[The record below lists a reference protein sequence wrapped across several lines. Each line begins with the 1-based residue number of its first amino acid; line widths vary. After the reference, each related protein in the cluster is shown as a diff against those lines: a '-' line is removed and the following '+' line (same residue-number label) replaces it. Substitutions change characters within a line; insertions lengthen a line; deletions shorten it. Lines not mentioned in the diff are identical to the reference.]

1 MKWGILI
8 KKKPESLVFAGLE
21 ISRDYYILL
30 EVSYGYTND
39 ITYAHNIFIR
49 GAGAPDAS
57 YAGVFSLSLFW
68 SSAHAG
74 RDVGFRCA
82 K

>member
-1 MKWGILI
+1 MLLAKKWGILI

-30 EVSYGYTND
+30 RYLMD
-39 ITYAHNIFIR
+39 IQMILLIILLFIFIII
-49 GAGAPDAS
+49 PILIFVIKT
-57 YAGVFSLSLFW
+57 GVKKGILEAYSILK
-68 SSAHAG
+68 
-74 RDVGFRCA
+74 D

>member
-1 MKWGILI
+1 MLLAKKWGILI

-39 ITYAHNIFIR
+39 ITYYFIVYFIR
-49 GAGAPDAS
+49 IPILIFAIKT
-57 YAGVFSLSLFW
+57 GVKKGILEAYSILK
-68 SSAHAG
+68 
-74 RDVGFRCA
+74 D

>member
-1 MKWGILI
+1 VLLAKKWGILI

-39 ITYAHNIFIR
+39 ITYYFIV
-49 GAGAPDAS
+49 
-57 YAGVFSLSLFW
+57 YFYNKFYI
-68 SSAHAG
+68 
-74 RDVGFRCA
+74 
-82 K
+82 

>member
-1 MKWGILI
+1 MLLAKKWGILI

-39 ITYAHNIFIR
+39 ITYYFIVYFIIIPILIFAIKT
-49 GAGAPDAS
+49 
-57 YAGVFSLSLFW
+57 GVKKGILEAYSILK
-68 SSAHAG
+68 
-74 RDVGFRCA
+74 D

>member
-1 MKWGILI
+1 MLLAKKWGILI

-39 ITYAHNIFIR
+39 ITYILLFIFIIIPILIF
-49 GAGAPDAS
+49 AIKT
-57 YAGVFSLSLFW
+57 GVKEGILEAYSILK
-68 SSAHAG
+68 
-74 RDVGFRCA
+74 D

>member
-1 MKWGILI
+1 MLAFSNDYYGMIFRATQSVELFCAYSCQVLLAKKWGILI

-39 ITYAHNIFIR
+39 ITYYFIV
-49 GAGAPDAS
+49 
-57 YAGVFSLSLFW
+57 YF
-68 SSAHAG
+68 
-74 RDVGFRCA
+74 
-82 K
+82 

>member
-1 MKWGILI
+1 MLLAKKWGILK

-39 ITYAHNIFIR
+39 ITYYFIILLFIFIIIPILIF
-49 GAGAPDAS
+49 AIKT
-57 YAGVFSLSLFW
+57 GVKEGILEAYSILK
-68 SSAHAG
+68 
-74 RDVGFRCA
+74 D

>member
-1 MKWGILI
+1 MLLAKKWGILI

-39 ITYAHNIFIR
+39 ITYYFIVYFYNNSNINFAIKT
-49 GAGAPDAS
+49 
-57 YAGVFSLSLFW
+57 GVKEGILEAYSILK
-68 SSAHAG
+68 
-74 RDVGFRCA
+74 D

>member
-1 MKWGILI
+1 MHLVYNLRKKWGILI

-39 ITYAHNIFIR
+39 ITYYFIVYFYNNSNINFCYQNR
-49 GAGAPDAS
+49 RERRH
-57 YAGVFSLSLFW
+57 FRSL
-68 SSAHAG
+68 
-74 RDVGFRCA
+74 
-82 K
+82 

>member
-1 MKWGILI
+1 MLLAKKWGILI

-39 ITYAHNIFIR
+39 ITYYFIVYFYNCDDEVKLWEISFIF
-49 GAGAPDAS
+49 
-57 YAGVFSLSLFW
+57 FL
-68 SSAHAG
+68 
-74 RDVGFRCA
+74 
-82 K
+82 

>member
-1 MKWGILI
+1 MLLAKKWGILI

-39 ITYAHNIFIR
+39 ITYYFIVYLMQIPILIFAIKT
-49 GAGAPDAS
+49 
-57 YAGVFSLSLFW
+57 GVKKGILEAYSILK
-68 SSAHAG
+68 
-74 RDVGFRCA
+74 D

>member
-1 MKWGILI
+1 MLLAKKWGILI

-39 ITYAHNIFIR
+39 ITYYFIVYFYNNSNINFAIKT
-49 GAGAPDAS
+49 
-57 YAGVFSLSLFW
+57 GVKKGILEAYSILK
-68 SSAHAG
+68 
-74 RDVGFRCA
+74 D